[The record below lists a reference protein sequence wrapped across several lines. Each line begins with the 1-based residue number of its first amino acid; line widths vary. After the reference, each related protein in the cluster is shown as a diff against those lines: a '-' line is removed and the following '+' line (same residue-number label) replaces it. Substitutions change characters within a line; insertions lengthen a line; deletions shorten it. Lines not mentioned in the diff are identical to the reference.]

1 MNLLSVENVSK
12 TYGERVLF
20 KNVSFGLEDG
30 DRVALVARNG
40 AGKSTLLNILS
51 GKDQP
56 DNGKISVRKGIRI
69 GILEQDPKF
78 DLDNTVIEAVLSGD
92 AEVSKLVREYELLLE
107 LAEHDH
113 SDGTQSKL
121 HDAMERMTELNAWDH
136 ETEVKTLLSKLGFD
150 GYSQKVSTLSGGQK
164 KRLALA
170 QLLIAAPE
178 LLILDE
184 PTNHLDIDMIEWLEG
199 YLTSRNLTILLVTHD
214 RYFLDRVCQRIIE
227 IDKETIFNYDGDFP
241 YFIERKAER
250 EEQEASSLE
259 KSRNLYRREL
269 IWVRKMP
276 RARGTKQ
283 KARTDAFDKV
293 AEKAKGKA
301 PEEEL
306 KLEVK
311 MSRMGGKIIEMIHVH
326 KSFGEKLI
334 LKDFDYTF
342 KKGEKIGI
350 VGKNGVG
357 KSTLLNAIMGL
368 EPIDSGKI
376 QAGETIVFGYY
387 SQLGMIG
394 KEDKRVI
401 EVIKDIAEFFPLADG
416 TKMSAAQM
424 CQRFLFTPQAQF
436 SYVSSLSGGERRR
449 LYLLTVLMKNP
460 NFMILDEPTND
471 LDILTLGILED
482 FLIDFPGC
490 VIIVSH
496 DRYFMDK
503 LVDHLFVFEGD
514 GIIKDFPGNYSQWRE
529 KPSRARNLAREED
542 SSEEKAAPTILSG
555 QAGKERQEAVEKSA
569 AGKQGQEAVETIFSE
584 QKTPNSQLKKKP
596 SFKEKFEFDALEK
609 DIPLLEKEK
618 KEITEKLSSSADHD
632 EIRKLSE
639 RFAVVES
646 ELEAKSMRW
655 LEMSELF
662 Q

>member
-1 MNLLSVENVSK
+1 M
-12 TYGERVLF
+12 
-20 KNVSFGLEDG
+20 EDG

-56 DNGKISVRKGIRI
+56 DTGKVTIRKGLTI
-69 GILEQDPKF
+69 GVLQQDPQF
-78 DLDNTVIEAVLSGD
+78 DLDKTVIEAVLEGE

-107 LAEHDH
+107 KSEHD
-113 SDGTQSKL
+113 SSEATQTKL

-136 ETEVKTLLSKLGFD
+136 ENEVKTLLSKLGFTEV
-150 GYSQKVSTLSGGQK
+150 SQKVSTLSGGQK

-170 QLLIAAPE
+170 QLLIAEPE

-227 IDKETIFNYDGDFP
+227 IDKETLFNYDGDFP

-250 EEQEASSLE
+250 EEQDASSLE

-293 AEKAKGKA
+293 AEKAKGRVQ
-301 PEEEL
+301 EEEL

-326 KSFGEKLI
+326 KSFGDKII

-387 SQLGMIG
+387 SQTGMIG
-394 KEDKRVI
+394 NEEKRVI

-424 CQRFLFTPQAQF
+424 LQRFLFPPQTQF

-449 LYLLTVLMKNP
+449 LYLLTVLMENP
-460 NFMILDEPTND
+460 NFLILDEPTND

-482 FLIDFPGC
+482 FLMDFPGC

-503 LVDHLFVFEGD
+503 LVDHLFVFEGE
-514 GIIKDFPGNYSQWRE
+514 GVIKDFPGNYSQWRE
-529 KPSRARNLAREED
+529 KPASARKLSREESVD
-542 SSEEKAAPTILSG
+542 SSQLSVVTSQRSTVGG
-555 QAGKERQEAVEKSA
+555 QQPLADNAVLNIKR
-569 AGKQGQEAVETIFSE
+569 
-584 QKTPNSQLKKKP
+584 KP

-609 DIPLLEKEK
+609 DIPNLEKEK
-618 KEITEKLSSSADHD
+618 KEITEKLSFCVDHE

-639 RFAVVES
+639 RFAAVES
-646 ELEAKSMRW
+646 ELEIKSVRW
-655 LEMSELF
+655 LELSELF
-662 Q
+662 SV

>member
-1 MNLLSVENVSK
+1 MNLLSVENISK
-12 TYGERVLF
+12 SYGMRTLF
-20 KNVSFGLEDG
+20 KEVSFGLEDG

-40 AGKSTLLNILS
+40 AGKSTLLNMLS

-56 DNGKISVRKGIRI
+56 DTGKIVLRKGISV
-69 GILEQDPKF
+69 GVLEQEPKF
-78 DLDNTVIEAVLSGD
+78 DLDKTIIEAALSGE
-92 AEVSKLVREYELLLE
+92 AEVSKLVREYELILE
-107 LAEHDH
+107 ASETDH
-113 SDGTQSKL
+113 SEALQTRL

-136 ETEVKTLLSKLGFD
+136 ETEVKALLSKLGFD
-150 GYSQKVSTLSGGQK
+150 GFSQKISTLSGGQK

-170 QLLIAAPE
+170 QLLIAEPE

-214 RYFLDRVCQRIIE
+214 RYFLDRVCKRIIE
-227 IDKETIFNYDGDFP
+227 IDNETIFNYDGDFL

-250 EEQEASSLE
+250 EEQDASSLE
-259 KSRNLYRREL
+259 KSKNLYRREL

-283 KARTDAFDKV
+283 KARTDAFEKV

-326 KSFGEKLI
+326 KSFGDKKI
-334 LKDFDYTF
+334 LHDFDYTF
-342 KKGEKIGI
+342 KRGEKIGI
-350 VGKNGVG
+350 VGRNGVG

-387 SQLGMIG
+387 SQLGMLHQD
-394 KEDKRVI
+394 DKRVI
-401 EVIKDIAEFFPLADG
+401 EVVKDIAEFFPLADG

-424 CQRFLFTPQAQF
+424 LQRFLFTPQAQF
-436 SYVSSLSGGERRR
+436 SYVASLSGGERRR
-449 LYLLTVLMKNP
+449 LYLCTVLMKNP
-460 NFMILDEPTND
+460 NFLILDEPTND

-482 FLIDFPGC
+482 FLMDFPGC

-503 LVDHLFVFEGD
+503 LVDHLFVFEGS
-514 GIIKDFPGNYSQWRE
+514 GIIKDFPGNYTQWRE
-529 KPSRARNLAREED
+529 SKDYSRSLSMSNGNPMAETKVPENSKEIIAPL
-542 SSEEKAAPTILSG
+542 SEA
-555 QAGKERQEAVEKSA
+555 
-569 AGKQGQEAVETIFSE
+569 
-584 QKTPNSQLKKKP
+584 KTLNADLKRKP
-596 SFKEKFEFDALEK
+596 SFKEKFEFDQLEK
-609 DIPLLEKEK
+609 EVPALEKEK
-618 KEITEKLSSSADHD
+618 SEITAKLTTCSDH
-632 EIRKLSE
+632 EEVIKLSE
-639 RFAVVES
+639 RFSVIEK
-646 ELEAKSMRW
+646 ELEYKSIRW
-655 LEMSELF
+655 LELSEIF
-662 Q
+662 

>member
-1 MNLLSVENVSK
+1 MNLLSVENISK
-12 TYGERVLF
+12 SYGIRTLF
-20 KNVSFGLEDG
+20 KDVSFGLEDG

-51 GKDQP
+51 GKDTP
-56 DNGKISVRKGIRI
+56 DTGKVSVRKNLSI
-69 GILEQDPKF
+69 GVLQQEPKF
-78 DLDNTVIEAVLSGD
+78 DLDKTVIEAVLEGE
-92 AEVSKLVREYELLLE
+92 AEVSKLVREYELLVE
-107 LAEHDH
+107 LSHHDH
-113 SDGTQSKL
+113 SEATQAKL
-121 HDAMERMTELNAWDH
+121 HHAMDRMTEMNAWDH
-136 ETEVKTLLSKLGFD
+136 ETEVKSLLSKLGFTD
-150 GYSQKVSTLSGGQK
+150 VTQKVSTLSGGQK

-170 QLLIAAPE
+170 QLLIAEPE

-214 RYFLDRVCQRIIE
+214 RYFLDRVCTRIVE
-227 IDKETIFNYDGDFP
+227 IDKETLFNYDGDFT

-250 EEQEASSLE
+250 EEQEASTLE

-283 KARTDAFDKV
+283 KARTDAFKDV
-293 AEKAKGKA
+293 EAKAKGKA

-311 MSRMGGKIIEMIHVH
+311 MSRMGGKIIEMIRVN
-326 KSFGEKLI
+326 KSFGDKKI
-334 LKDFDYTF
+334 LKSFDYTF

-350 VGKNGVG
+350 VGRNGIG

-387 SQLGMIG
+387 SQTGMVL

-401 EVIKDIAEFFPLADG
+401 EVVKDIAEFFPLADG
-416 TKMSAAQM
+416 TKMSASQM
-424 CQRFLFTPQAQF
+424 LQRFLFPPHAHF

-460 NFMILDEPTND
+460 NFLILDEPTND

-482 FLIDFPGC
+482 FLADFPGC
-490 VIIVSH
+490 VLIVSH

-514 GIIKDFPGNYSQWRE
+514 GVIRDFPGNYSQWRE
-529 KPSRARNLAREED
+529 KFGLDKRMDTLEVKPVVKEEVVK
-542 SSEEKAAPTILSG
+542 EHKAPVAETKRKPT
-555 QAGKERQEAVEKSA
+555 
-569 AGKQGQEAVETIFSE
+569 
-584 QKTPNSQLKKKP
+584 
-596 SFKEKFEFDALEK
+596 FKEKFEFDQLEK
-609 DIPLLEKEK
+609 DIPALEKEK
-618 KEITEKLSSSADHD
+618 AEITGKLSSVVDHD

-639 RFAVVES
+639 RFAIVET
-646 ELEAKSMRW
+646 ELEEKSLRW

-662 Q
+662 QG